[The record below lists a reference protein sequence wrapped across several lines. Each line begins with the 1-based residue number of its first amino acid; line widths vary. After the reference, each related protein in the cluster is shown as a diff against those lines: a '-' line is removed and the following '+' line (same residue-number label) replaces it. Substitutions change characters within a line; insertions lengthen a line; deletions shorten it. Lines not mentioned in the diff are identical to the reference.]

1 MKKLTKIY
9 CTLVVIICTLFVGI
23 YAWTT
28 RVDFLDINNVTISS
42 TSGYYESGKG
52 TEDDPFIISR
62 PKHLYNLAWLQDL
75 GFYDDDQYYFELK
88 NDIDMENLWIPPIG
102 TQDHP
107 FIGNF
112 NGNGK
117 LINNVRVGT
126 NTLRLGEKFDA
137 NDIKGVGLFGF
148 ISDNG
153 ATDTFKKIG
162 NVSNFTISDIYV
174 ECALSNQY
182 SGLIAGNV
190 EANLSNVGVYTGRI
204 SYLGTAD
211 NQIVPKSEYTL
222 IGYVNE
228 NKVDW
233 EDKPESASGNNLI
246 IRGSELFDANSNF
259 ELADDAYHVI
269 PNASAVIVGQ
279 IKSTQKGVEDIK
291 YANVSENNEIV
302 EKVDLTADEF
312 NSMPSEI
319 QTIWSTVK
327 GGKTYQTVAMRP
339 RASLLDS
346 NNLSQFELN
355 YGINNDF
362 LDIDAGYVFPKGTIW
377 FRPRMLG
384 KCFMVF
390 VNNNK
395 DVACEMSIFKM
406 TNNDGLHLSLEY
418 SFECDPLD
426 GRTALVCEFD
436 ITEFGDYVIG
446 STSSEAGFF
455 IYLELVGAG
464 ENGGELSEK
473 ILNVDFVPSPTT
485 IIDSNYT
492 NELKSNVLIKIAL
505 INSEELLQAN
515 VVLYFKRNDD
525 GTEVNYQI
533 NGIGISIQNVGT
545 GNLVVSETLITSGVF
560 PPVT

>member
-211 NQIVPKSEYTL
+211 NQIVPISEYTL

-246 IRGSELFDANSNF
+246 LNGTGFKEVSKDEYSI
-259 ELADDAYHVI
+259 I
-269 PNASAVIVGQ
+269 PNSSAILVGE
-279 IKSTQKGVEDIK
+279 IKSTSKKVSSIK
-291 YANVSENNEIV
+291 YSTKTSTGYDDSEFALTQGFNELW
-302 EKVDLTADEF
+302 E
-312 NSMPSEI
+312 
-319 QTIWSTVK
+319 
-327 GGKTYQTVAMRP
+327 
-339 RASLLDS
+339 
-346 NNLSQFELN
+346 
-355 YGINNDF
+355 
-362 LDIDAGYVFPKGTIW
+362 
-377 FRPRMLG
+377 
-384 KCFMVF
+384 
-390 VNNNK
+390 NNK
-395 DVACEMSIFKM
+395 DSGFTTLRLRNSVTVDANGYLTENEIFKTTSEIKTEHLNLPVGFIFPQGCVWFQTQVTGTCYM
-406 TNNDGLHLSLEY
+406 AFVRDGDSYTAIMEVFNLASDNIGIKVTNIGTFTNEA
-418 SFECDPLD
+418 
-426 GRTALVCEFD
+426 TAKNEILLCRFD
-436 ITEFGDYVIG
+436 ITSPGTYIIV
-446 STSSEAGFF
+446 STTNETVTKAGHF
-455 IYLELVGAG
+455 IYLELVGTG
-464 ENGGELSEK
+464 EEGGDVNEK
-473 ILNVDFVPSPTT
+473 ILNVDFVPSSTT

-492 NELKSNVLIKIAL
+492 NELKSNVLIEIGL
-505 INSEELLQAN
+505 TDGTQYIQSN
-515 VVLYFKRNDD
+515 VILYFKRKDD

-533 NGIGISIQNVGT
+533 NGNGISIGNVGT
-545 GNLVVSETLITSGVF
+545 GTLKPLDNLTSSDVFQPIT
-560 PPVT
+560 